1 MLQRSED
8 TYKKYLSVL
17 IMQHQAFTETLAACL
32 ARHYGGKI
40 PSFATI
46 ARDFAL
52 HSPPGLPP
60 ISVETPRKWM
70 RGQSLPSLERL
81 QTLAHWLG
89 PEILESLSGDF
100 LYTLNSK
107 SNDGSGSDAAITD
120 VSNLLEQL
128 SAEELASIKEL
139 LQHLVNGRTKRG
151 NGKA

>member
-1 MLQRSED
+1 
-8 TYKKYLSVL
+8 
-17 IMQHQAFTETLAACL
+17 MQHKAFTEALAACL
-32 ARHYGGKI
+32 TRHYGGRI

-81 QTLAHWLG
+81 QTLSHWLG
-89 PEILESLSGDF
+89 TEILESLNGNF
-100 LYTLNSK
+100 LYALSSR
-107 SNDGSGSDAAITD
+107 SNDGSESHIGITE
-120 VSNLLEQL
+120 VSELLEQL
-128 SAEELASIKEL
+128 STEEFESIKQL
-139 LQHLVNGRTKRG
+139 IQHLVNGRTQRG